1 MCPLDPSDYDRNSSA
16 QERAVDAVISRL
28 NPREDEH
35 ILDIVGIGCKVT
47 ARMAALVLPGGVTG
61 VDGSSEMI
69 DCARRGLG
77 LLAELTKSAI

>member
-1 MCPLDPSDYDRNSSA
+1 MYQWDPSNCEHNSSA

-35 ILDIVGIGCKVT
+35 ILDIVGSGYKVT

-61 VDGSSEMI
+61 IDSSFEMI
-69 DCARRGLG
+69 DCARIG
-77 LLAELTKSAI
+77 